1 MLLSFKHFS
10 LYTLPDLTE
19 RPMYENH
26 ILIRALLSSLQVKD
40 SIFNIQQNLSKSSTG
55 FFPLALSTPQILL
68 VDTINLKQENSKNKS
83 V

>member
-26 ILIRALLSSLQVKD
+26 ILIRALLSSLQFV
-40 SIFNIQQNLSKSSTG
+40 SLQNLSKPSTG

-68 VDTINLKQENSKNKS
+68 VNTINLKQKNTNKS
-83 V
+83 VSF